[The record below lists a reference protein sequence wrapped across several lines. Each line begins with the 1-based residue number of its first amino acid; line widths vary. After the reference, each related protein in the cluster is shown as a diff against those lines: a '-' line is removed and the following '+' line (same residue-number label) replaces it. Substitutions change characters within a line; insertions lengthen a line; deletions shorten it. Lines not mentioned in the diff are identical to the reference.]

1 MIGLDAAAG
10 PMAEAS
16 RRAAGT
22 GPHGLPNALFVVAGI
37 ETPPE
42 EIVGRA
48 DLVSATFPWGSLLAG
63 ILGIEPRA
71 MTGLASL
78 VAPGGSLEALVSVEP
93 RDRLAGLGSDALAA
107 ARARARLGRPWTRAR
122 RRPAGRG
129 GGDRRQ
135 RVIVGKAARGGLA
148 GWSSGHATPAVTSP
162 VGWPRDRSSAVA
174 RSRVGPAP
182 GARSPAPRVDRR

>member
-63 ILGIEPRA
+63 VLGIEPRA

-93 RDRLAGLGSDALAA
+93 RDRLPGLGPDALAA
-107 ARARARLGRPWTRAR
+107 ARLERAWAGHGFALVDARPAEAAEIAASGSSWAKRLGAASPDGRRVTRLR
-122 RRPAGRG
+122 
-129 GGDRRQ
+129 
-135 RVIVGKAARGGLA
+135 L
-148 GWSSGHATPAVTSP
+148 
-162 VGWPRDRSSAVA
+162 
-174 RSRVGPAP
+174 SRLP
-182 GARSPAPRVDRR
+182 

>member
-1 MIGLDAAAG
+1 VYVDVGTGDGRAVLRTARRNPDRLVIGLDAAAG

-16 RRAAGT
+16 RRAART

-63 ILGIEPRA
+63 VLGIEPRA

-93 RDRLAGLGSDALAA
+93 RDGLAGLGPDALAI
-107 ARARARLGRPWTRAR
+107 ARLERAWAGHGFALVDARPAEAAEIAATGSAWAKRLGAASPDR
-122 RRPAGRG
+122 RR
-129 GGDRRQ
+129 
-135 RVIVGKAARGGLA
+135 
-148 GWSSGHATPAVTSP
+148 VT
-162 VGWPRDRSSAVA
+162 RLRL
-174 RSRVGPAP
+174 SRLP
-182 GARSPAPRVDRR
+182 

>member
-1 MIGLDAAAG
+1 MAGYGSVHVDVGTGDGRAVLRTARRDPDRLVIGLDAAAG

-16 RRAAGT
+16 RRAART
-22 GPHGLPNALFVVAGI
+22 GPHGLPNALFAVAGV
-37 ETPPE
+37 ETPPG

-63 ILGIEPRA
+63 VLGIEPRA

-93 RDRLAGLGSDALAA
+93 RDRLAGLGPDVLAA
-107 ARARARLGRPWTRAR
+107 ARLERAW
-122 RRPAGRG
+122 AGRG

-135 RVIVGKAARGGLA
+135 RVIVGEAARGGLA

-174 RSRVGPAP
+174 R
-182 GARSPAPRVDRR
+182 